1 MSRIGKM
8 IIELPD
14 NVDVSVENTLVKV
27 KGPKGELSQE
37 LLDFVS
43 VTQEEKQ
50 LNISVAQEENKF
62 QRAMWGTSRALVN
75 NLIVGVSEGYTK
87 KLELNG
93 VGFRMA
99 VQGKQLV
106 LNIGYSHPVTID
118 IPEEI
123 TLKVEK
129 NELIGES
136 IDKQLLG
143 DFFTRIHNLKPAD
156 PYKHKGFKF
165 PGRFYR
171 KKVGKKAK

>member
-8 IIELPD
+8 IIDLPE
-14 NVDVSVENTLVKV
+14 NVDVTVENTLVKV

-43 VTQEEKQ
+43 ITQEDKQ
-50 LNISVAQEENKF
+50 LNVTVAKEENKF

-75 NLIVGVSEGYTK
+75 NLVVGVTEGYTK

-106 LNIGYSHPVTID
+106 LNIGYSHPVVID

-129 NELIGES
+129 NELVGES
-136 IDKQLLG
+136 INKQLLG

>member
-50 LNISVAQEENKF
+50 LNISVAQVENKF

>member
-8 IIELPD
+8 IIDLPE
-14 NVDVSVENTLVKV
+14 NVDVTVENTLVKV

-37 LLDFVS
+37 LLNFVS
-43 VTQEEKQ
+43 VTQKDKQ
-50 LNISVAQEENKF
+50 LNIAVTKEENKF
-62 QRAMWGTSRALVN
+62 QRAMWGTSRALIN
-75 NLIVGVSEGYTK
+75 NLVVGVSEGYTK